1 MAVSVG
7 VVYGMVGWVLLAVL
21 LLVATGYDIRF
32 RRIPNWLTLLGCV
45 AGLLFATV
53 HGGIAGLLESG
64 KGLLLA
70 FAIGLPFWL
79 LGWMGAGDVKLVS
92 AVGAFVGGGLVVNT
106 LLAIGIAGA
115 GLAIVALLWRGV
127 LSRTGERMMATL
139 GLSVASRRWMYVA
152 PDEQER
158 DVRLPY
164 AVAISTGTLVAMLLF
179 G

>member
-1 MAVSVG
+1 MMAG
-7 VVYGMVGWVLLAVL
+7 VAGYVQMAMLAVL
-21 LLVATGYDIRF
+21 LVVATVIDVRS
-32 RRIPNWLTLLGCV
+32 RRIPNWLTLVGCL
-45 AGLLFATV
+45 AGLGSGFAV
-53 HGGIAGLLESG
+53 GGVDGLLTAG
-64 KGLLLA
+64 KGLMLA

-92 AVGAFVGGGLVVNT
+92 AVGAFVGSGLVVNT